1 MKEQQKYNCSCNSCV
16 RRKLVYEEELNTL
29 FKQFTDELEYA
40 STAAAAG
47 GDGAISEGG
56 AAAGTMVVPEYKKN
70 GLLNLRFDV
79 SRCITV
85 QKDHLVLTEHALAN
99 NGEQLLA
106 LFCYLAEERKQVMI
120 KDIVASKGAN
130 GDGDD
135 SGGGSGNTPAL
146 PSPDGAGAIDSDPG
160 ADDEIDDAD
169 LSLDERI
176 GEGKRYFLLFSAKM
190 FEQQVIVAYK
200 EQVALDTQRML
211 IEEEEAEGRKLQQ
224 KEAAKEKKRLKRLRQ
239 QQTRLEEK
247 RRQDEEKQRAQAIID
262 AAVAAKAAEAAKKV
276 ALARAT
282 ERKKM
287 EAMAKERDA
296 ERKRR
301 QTKERELQAARELQ
315 QSKDAAKA
323 KRAKAAQ
330 ATKEAKEE
338 KVREEQEAR
347 EAADVA
353 ALAAALGTSPSSV
366 TKKGANANG
375 SPHGQPRYVDD
386 GGGGDRGERSPL
398 QSPGSPATKSKRE
411 RQREKQKRNKAIGGE
426 RSVRDSNS
434 PGSRSPLSPSSPALR
449 GQSPPHGQ
457 GSHPFQTSPHGGGSE
472 VRQPE
477 KHQQGHYSPRQ
488 HTGMAPSRG
497 GGGVGD
503 PAHQRHHGSPHSSP
517 GSPTSLD
524 SSGSNGRRTNGN
536 SNSSPLKMSPPGF
549 AQQSQYGPTS
559 NAYPLVQQQQQH
571 RSSYLSPGYAN
582 PAAPLSGTMAS
593 VVGGGGG
600 AVGSTGS
607 NGAGS
612 SSDGFLASSSTSAAA
627 GSVGGPLGGVSSAQ
641 REVERQALEWAL
653 QQMQMYKAKRVL
665 WATDFFRAYTDTVHA
680 KLSSPDSG
688 NSVAPRWP
696 GGWESVDAVSHYATQ
711 TSPFTHLRRIPN
723 HLVDE
728 WSQVQQ
734 SILAHYIVA
743 KSDADRD
750 RAVKYMSLAPE
761 LFLRL
766 PPRGGRRGHSVVHQR
781 FKAWRERNYGQL
793 VDWWSLDYHSVL
805 NASIKVSME
814 HASSAAFAK
823 PDKGREDGAVVIR
836 NAPGRA
842 HHSEESLS
850 MDGNGVS
857 SSTSTSTT
865 STTSTGNTG
874 NTGNNNANV
883 NIGRGSGGSSSD
895 WGSPNL
901 HVGTSSNGQH
911 SFQQLHHGDGGINL
925 NLNPSASAVGSA
937 SSAYSLGSIDP
948 LSGPWGST
956 GTTTTPR
963 HVQQQQHPQL
973 HDGVGGG
980 GGTSSVA
987 VGTVGGIWDMQ
998 QPLSS
1003 GSSTGIGILP
1013 QQSQSLWGGGLGSS
1027 LGIGESIGRGSDLGG
1042 TGSSIGSVLSTAGSS
1057 DIWST
1062 GLSVPSSTN
1071 TWGGLGFDGFDSTRS
1086 TVQTQPPHAR

>member
-262 AAVAAKAAEAAKKV
+262 AAVAAKADEAAKKV

-386 GGGGDRGERSPL
+386 GGGGR
-398 QSPGSPATKSKRE
+398 
-411 RQREKQKRNKAIGGE
+411 
-426 RSVRDSNS
+426 
-434 PGSRSPLSPSSPALR
+434 
-449 GQSPPHGQ
+449 
-457 GSHPFQTSPHGGGSE
+457 
-472 VRQPE
+472 
-477 KHQQGHYSPRQ
+477 PR
-488 HTGMAPSRG
+488 
-497 GGGVGD
+497 
-503 PAHQRHHGSPHSSP
+503 
-517 GSPTSLD
+517 
-524 SSGSNGRRTNGN
+524 
-536 SNSSPLKMSPPGF
+536 
-549 AQQSQYGPTS
+549 
-559 NAYPLVQQQQQH
+559 
-571 RSSYLSPGYAN
+571 
-582 PAAPLSGTMAS
+582 
-593 VVGGGGG
+593 
-600 AVGSTGS
+600 
-607 NGAGS
+607 
-612 SSDGFLASSSTSAAA
+612 
-627 GSVGGPLGGVSSAQ
+627 
-641 REVERQALEWAL
+641 
-653 QQMQMYKAKRVL
+653 
-665 WATDFFRAYTDTVHA
+665 
-680 KLSSPDSG
+680 
-688 NSVAPRWP
+688 
-696 GGWESVDAVSHYATQ
+696 
-711 TSPFTHLRRIPN
+711 
-723 HLVDE
+723 
-728 WSQVQQ
+728 
-734 SILAHYIVA
+734 
-743 KSDADRD
+743 
-750 RAVKYMSLAPE
+750 
-761 LFLRL
+761 
-766 PPRGGRRGHSVVHQR
+766 
-781 FKAWRERNYGQL
+781 
-793 VDWWSLDYHSVL
+793 
-805 NASIKVSME
+805 
-814 HASSAAFAK
+814 
-823 PDKGREDGAVVIR
+823 
-836 NAPGRA
+836 
-842 HHSEESLS
+842 
-850 MDGNGVS
+850 
-857 SSTSTSTT
+857 
-865 STTSTGNTG
+865 
-874 NTGNNNANV
+874 
-883 NIGRGSGGSSSD
+883 
-895 WGSPNL
+895 
-901 HVGTSSNGQH
+901 
-911 SFQQLHHGDGGINL
+911 
-925 NLNPSASAVGSA
+925 
-937 SSAYSLGSIDP
+937 
-948 LSGPWGST
+948 
-956 GTTTTPR
+956 
-963 HVQQQQHPQL
+963 
-973 HDGVGGG
+973 
-980 GGTSSVA
+980 
-987 VGTVGGIWDMQ
+987 
-998 QPLSS
+998 
-1003 GSSTGIGILP
+1003 
-1013 QQSQSLWGGGLGSS
+1013 
-1027 LGIGESIGRGSDLGG
+1027 
-1042 TGSSIGSVLSTAGSS
+1042 
-1057 DIWST
+1057 
-1062 GLSVPSSTN
+1062 
-1071 TWGGLGFDGFDSTRS
+1071 
-1086 TVQTQPPHAR
+1086 

>member
-1 MKEQQKYNCSCNSCV
+1 MEGAADAGITAGSGHAAVVVQQAPPHGSAPAPTTSPKKAKKKKKGKKKDGGGGSQPLSKDRSILEYLAKIEKFWKALPPEERGQLSRIQKGILPKKMKEQQKYNCSCNSCV

-262 AAVAAKAAEAAKKV
+262 AAVAAKADEAAKKV

-375 SPHGQPRYVDD
+375 SPH
-386 GGGGDRGERSPL
+386 
-398 QSPGSPATKSKRE
+398 
-411 RQREKQKRNKAIGGE
+411 
-426 RSVRDSNS
+426 VRDSNS

-457 GSHPFQTSPHGGGSE
+457 GSHPFQTSPHGGSSE

-823 PDKGREDGAVVIR
+823 PDKGREDGAV
-836 NAPGRA
+836 
-842 HHSEESLS
+842 
-850 MDGNGVS
+850 
-857 SSTSTSTT
+857 
-865 STTSTGNTG
+865 
-874 NTGNNNANV
+874 
-883 NIGRGSGGSSSD
+883 
-895 WGSPNL
+895 
-901 HVGTSSNGQH
+901 
-911 SFQQLHHGDGGINL
+911 QLHHGDGGINL